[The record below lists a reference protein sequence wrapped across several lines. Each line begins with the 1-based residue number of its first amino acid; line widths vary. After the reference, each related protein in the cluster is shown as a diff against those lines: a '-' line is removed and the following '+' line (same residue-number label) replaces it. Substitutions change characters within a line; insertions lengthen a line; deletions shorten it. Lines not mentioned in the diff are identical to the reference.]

1 MKNKL
6 FQKIKEYNTIIVQRH
21 TRPDLDAIGS
31 QLGLKEAIKF
41 NFPEKEVYAVGD
53 RTSKYDFIGT
63 FDEIP
68 DSKYDNALVIICDV
82 SVANMVSDERYKL
95 AKEVFVI
102 DHHHNPCDIT
112 ENWLCKNTASA
123 AAEYI
128 AELLK
133 DEGYKFN
140 ADIATYFYAGIV
152 TDSGRFMYGGD
163 LANTLAIASF
173 LVSQG
178 ARYKFVYDNI
188 YVDSL
193 EDRKMSA
200 YFQDKVVYKDNI
212 AYIKS
217 DKDVFEKFPVEFND
231 ISRGMLSLMSGL
243 REIVIWLNFTYDE
256 SRDVI
261 VGEFRSRTIPIVDIA
276 KAHGGGGHLNAC
288 GASLKSWEEVD
299 EINEEYYNL
308 AKQNV

>member
-6 FQKIKEYNTIIVQRH
+6 FKAIKKYNTIIIHRH
-21 TRPDLDAIGS
+21 TRPDMDAIGS
-31 QLGLKEAIKF
+31 QLGLKEAIKY
-41 NFPEKEVYAVGD
+41 NYPNKEVYAVGD

-63 FDEIP
+63 FDEID

-102 DHHHNPCDIT
+102 DHHHNECDIT
-112 ENWLCKNTASA
+112 ENWLCNNTAAA

-128 AELLK
+128 TDLLK
-133 DEGYKFN
+133 NAKFKFN
-140 ADIATYFYAGIV
+140 SDIATYLYAGII
-152 TDSGRFMYGGD
+152 TDSGRFMYGGN
-163 LANTLAIASF
+163 LSHTLEVASF
-173 LVSQG
+173 LVACG
-178 ARYKFVYDNI
+178 ARYKYIYDNI
-188 YVDSL
+188 YVDTL
-193 EDRKMSA
+193 NDRKMSA

-243 REIVIWLNFTYDE
+243 KEIVIWLNFTYDE
-256 SRDVI
+256 SREVI
-261 VGEFRSRTIPIVDIA
+261 VGEFRSRNIPIVDIA

-299 EINEEYYNL
+299 QIIEEFHTL
-308 AKQNV
+308 ANS